1 MALLRHYSNYTKNKR
16 RKLKDNSGNQCKKC
30 RGIYNKD
37 TLQIHHQDGN
47 WKNNEVLNLIVVCR
61 KCHPIEDRKV
71 KVAKCLKILEQER
84 GVLSDQTLL

>member
-1 MALLRHYSNYTKNKR
+1 METN
-16 RKLKDNSGNQCKKC
+16 
-30 RGIYNKD
+30 
-37 TLQIHHQDGN
+37 HQDGN
-47 WKNNEVLNLIVVCR
+47 WKNNEVLNLIIVCR